1 MALNLICESIGSG
14 PPLVVLH
21 GLFGSSGNWRG
32 IARALSATHAVFS
45 VDLRN
50 HGASPWADSMD
61 YLEMADDVRQLIER
75 LGLERPTVM
84 GHSMGG
90 KTAMALALRHPA
102 HVGRLIVVDIAP
114 VPYADT
120 LMPFVEAMRSVNVVA
135 AASRS
140 EVQRRLQDSVS
151 DREVVPFLMQN
162 LVTRN
167 DHFDWR
173 INLMGIGAAMSQ
185 LCSFPAE
192 LLGSHYD
199 GPVTV
204 IAGGRSQ
211 YVAQRDGEDF
221 SPMFSNVEVEV
232 IDTAGHWVHADQP
245 AAFLDSVRRV
255 LAPLP
260 STPASTATSAPTRP
274 SENET

>member
-1 MALNLICESIGSG
+1 MALTLAFDSAGSG
-14 PPLVVLH
+14 PPLLVLH
-21 GLFGSSGNWRG
+21 GLFGSSSNWRG
-32 IARALSATHAVFS
+32 VARQLAETHTVYS

-102 HVGRLIVVDIAP
+102 QVGRLIVVDIAP
-114 VPYADT
+114 LSYADT
-120 LMPFVEAMRSVNVVA
+120 LTPFAEAMRSADVLA
-135 AASRS
+135 AASRT
-140 EVQRRLQDSVS
+140 EVQRRLQHSVP
-151 DREVVPFLMQN
+151 DRGVVPFLMQN

-173 INLMGIGAAMSQ
+173 LNLLGISTAMPQ
-185 LCSFPAE
+185 LCAFSSA
-192 LLGSHYD
+192 LLGSRFA

-204 IAGGRSQ
+204 IAGKDSD
-211 YVAQRDGEDF
+211 YVAQHDGASF
-221 SPMFSNVEVEV
+221 RPMFTDVGVEV
-232 IDTAGHWVHADQP
+232 IEGAGHWVHADQP
-245 AAFLDSVRRV
+245 AAFLASVRQALSRD
-255 LAPLP
+255 A
-260 STPASTATSAPTRP
+260 RP
-274 SENET
+274 SIAA